1 MVRSEFA
8 LALNQV
14 CSERAIDPSVVLES
28 IKAAIAAA
36 YRKDLVTSGRVPAN
50 EIPALETISVNLNGE
65 NGEAKVLIEDK
76 DVTPPGFGRIAA
88 QTAKQ
93 VILQRIRE
101 AEKAAV
107 IEDFTQK
114 VGTIISGM
122 ILRFDGPNILVDIGR
137 GEGVMPP
144 SEQNPTERYRLNQR
158 LIFYVVEIRQGERG
172 GEVIVSRA
180 HKGLIEGLFLKE
192 VPEMQTGAAKIKLI
206 AREAGGRT
214 KLAVIS
220 TQGGVDPVGS
230 LVGQKGVR
238 VQAVINEIG
247 QQEKVDIIQ
256 YFDDAEKFISVA
268 LAPAKDIVVV
278 VDEKNKSAVCY
289 VPDDQLSLAIGK
301 DGQNVRL
308 AVKVTGYRIDIKPKS
323 QITEQKLEETDKKPA
338 TTEARKTTK
347 TLKKEDTKTRKTKK
361 TLKSDEK

>member
-1 MVRSEFA
+1 MPATIRSEFA

-14 CSERAIDPSVVLES
+14 CSERGIDPAVVLES

-36 YRKDLVTSGRVPAN
+36 YRKDLITSGRIPSS
-50 EIPALETISVNLNGE
+50 EIPALEIISVELNGE
-65 NGEAKVLIEDK
+65 NGEANIIIEGK

-122 ILRFDGPNILVDIGR
+122 ILRFDGANVLVDIGR

-144 SEQNPTERYRLNQR
+144 VEQNPTERYRLNQR
-158 LIFYVVEIRQGERG
+158 LMVYVAEIRQGERG
-172 GEVIVSRA
+172 SEVIVSRA
-180 HKGLIEGLFLKE
+180 HKGLVEGLFLKE
-192 VPEMQTGAAKIKLI
+192 VPEMQTGAAKIQVI

-214 KLAVIS
+214 KVAVVS
-220 TQGGVDPVGS
+220 TQSGVDPVGS

-256 YFDDAEKFISVA
+256 YSEDPEKFIASA
-268 LAPAKDIVVV
+268 LAPAKEIVVV
-278 VDEKNKSAVCY
+278 VDEKNKSAICY

-323 QITEQKLEETDKKPA
+323 QLTEVKEEKIEEKPKTKK
-338 TTEARKTTK
+338 TKTTK
-347 TLKKEDTKTRKTKK
+347 TTKK
-361 TLKSDEK
+361 KSTSDEE